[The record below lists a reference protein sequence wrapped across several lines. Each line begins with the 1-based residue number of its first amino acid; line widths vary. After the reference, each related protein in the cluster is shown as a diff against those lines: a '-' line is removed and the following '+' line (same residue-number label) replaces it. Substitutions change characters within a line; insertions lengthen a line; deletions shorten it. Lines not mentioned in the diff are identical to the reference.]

1 MGIPLSSLT
10 AKLGSNVVDTDIFLI
25 SNFDSTQD
33 NKITR
38 DEFSKA
44 FTGFYAQG
52 SQGLT
57 LFEDS
62 YTYGLSI
69 SGAYGYVGINQR
81 VPTVSFD
88 VVDNLTSSNGSGQIR
103 LSTFNSGRKIAF
115 SLSDPN
121 VYYEFSKKPNDKKL
135 YIESSINNGS
145 TFSNLM
151 VIDQSGNFAIH
162 NTTGSLTDKFLVSG
176 DSIQFQ
182 NSGNA
187 IYFDPYNTE
196 IKTSA
201 VDETLLLNYN
211 NVADI
216 NIGYNSIYVDNSV
229 SAPKIGIGHSIPAY
243 LLHLS
248 GIGQLARYQSSNAQS
263 YISFKNNSATSYC
276 GLQSNKIYFGAESS
290 LDEKNL
296 VYTIGGSG
304 FLGLGTT
311 GPLYKLDVRSTDS
324 TDNTPASFQNIN
336 TQGYAQI
343 IVGCNKPFGG
353 GDTGPRNSF
362 ITFSRYDSATNIP
375 KWSVGNIY
383 SDTTFTSLNDYFVFV
398 KNGYGGASPDVVAK
412 LSPAGSFDID
422 GSYTS
427 SDSYCKGKFI
437 QTYQTRV
444 TGYDIYFNP
453 LFPNSNTNPSGH
465 DSLHAPFGLTNFPG
479 TVERVMIT
487 TSDDAVAG
495 YTYRFE
501 IAAVTQIYNPSTPN
515 QFVSGFSI
523 SPPSNPVSFPT
534 SGIIGYTNFSSLN
547 DNITYVKTKADFNGS
562 TTFQSGQLLQ
572 YRLCEANGTK
582 TDPIN
587 FTVVT
592 TIAYTVT

>member
-25 SNFDSTQD
+25 SNSDSTQD

-69 SGAYGYVGINQR
+69 SGAYGHVGINQR
-81 VPTVSFD
+81 IPTVSFD

-115 SLSDPN
+115 ALSDPN
-121 VYYEFSKKPNDKKL
+121 VYYEFSKKSNDNKL

-201 VDETLLLNYN
+201 ADEILLLNYN
-211 NVADI
+211 NLADI
-216 NIGYNSIYVDNSV
+216 NIGYNAIYVDNAAS
-229 SAPKIGIGHSIPAY
+229 SQKIGIGHAIPAY
-243 LLHLS
+243 TLHVS
-248 GIGQLARYQSSNAQS
+248 GSVGEVSR
-263 YISFKNNSATSYC
+263 F
-276 GLQSNKIYFGAESS
+276 QSNVSRCVSSYKNSTATFYVGAESNKS
-290 LDEKNL
+290 FLGPVSTLNENNL
-296 VYTIGGSG
+296 VVSSNGFIGA
-304 FLGLGTT
+304 GTT
-311 GPLYKLDVRSTDS
+311 GPSYKLDIKASGTTDY
-324 TDNTPASFQNIN
+324 TPAYFQNN
-336 TQGYAQI
+336 NVQGSCQI
-343 IVGCNKPFGG
+343 VVAANKSFGG

-362 ITFSRYDSATNIP
+362 ITFSRYDAAPDTS
-375 KWSVGNIY
+375 KWSIGNIY
-383 SDTTFTSLNDYFVFV
+383 NDTTFAGSDDFVFI
-398 KNGYGGASPDVVAK
+398 KNGIFGGSPDVVAK
-412 LSPAGSFDID
+412 LSTAGSLDID
-422 GSYTS
+422 GSYSTNS
-427 SDSYCKGKFI
+427 SYCKGKFI
-437 QTYQTRV
+437 QVYETKV
-444 TGYDIYFNP
+444 TGSNIYFNP
-453 LFPNSNTNPSGH
+453 LIPASSPNPSGH
-465 DSLHAPFGLTNFPG
+465 NDNNSPFAIALYGG
-479 TVERVMIT
+479 TIEKIILM
-487 TSDDAVAG
+487 TSDIASIG
-495 YTYRFE
+495 YNYRFE
-501 IAAVTQIYNPSTPN
+501 ISAITQTYNPSTPDG
-515 QFVSGFSI
+515 FVSGFSV
-523 SPPSNPVSFPT
+523 SPPTDPVAYPT
-534 SGIIGYTNFSSLN
+534 SGIIGATYFNSLVPNTNYTKLKT
-547 DNITYVKTKADFNGS
+547 NISGS
-562 TTFQSGQLLQ
+562 TSFSAGQLLQ
-572 YRLCEANGTK
+572 YRLCESNGTK
-582 TDPIN
+582 TDPID
-587 FTVVT
+587 FTVLT
-592 TIAYTVT
+592 AIAYTIN